1 MAMKRVVILGA
12 GRIGRRI
19 AELLAGRYAA
29 CLIEPDPSKIDQA
42 LRAGLAVQALPPGGA
57 REGLRQALAGAHA
70 MIALDAFL
78 PPRELARLAIEAGC
92 HYLDLFESD
101 AAMREVAEEAVQA
114 PQLGFAPGCGLAP
127 GFVTALVAREIALA
141 PAQAEITAFVGVL
154 PLNPANRLG
163 YANIWG
169 IPGLLQEYVRP
180 VLGLEAGRLVER
192 PALGGAEV
200 LELDGLAL
208 EAFSTAGSIDALAR
222 RAEGRV
228 QGLDFKTLRYPG
240 HRDYMLFLLDDLG
253 LRQHLHRLA
262 SLLMTALPTTDAD
275 RVLIALRRID
285 APGATPRWS
294 VWHHR
299 AGQSGPSAM
308 STLAAAFAVSMLDH
322 IGGTEGAGLHRP
334 GEVALDAL
342 RASPA
347 FALLEGEAQISARE
361 GVA

>member
-1 MAMKRVVILGA
+1 MKRVVILGA

-29 CLIEPDPSKIDQA
+29 CLIEPDPAKLDIAAQE
-42 LRAGLAVQALPPGGA
+42 GLEVLALPPGGA
-57 REGLRQALAGAHA
+57 REGLRQALAEAHA
-70 MIALDAFL
+70 MIALEAFL

-101 AAMREVAEEAVQA
+101 AAMREVAEEAEFA
-114 PQLGFAPGCGLAP
+114 PHLGFAPGCGLAP
-127 GFVTALVAREIALA
+127 GFVTALVAREISQA
-141 PAQAEITAFVGVL
+141 PASAEITAFTGVL
-154 PLNPANRLG
+154 PLTPANRLG

-180 VLGLEAGRLVER
+180 VLGLEAGALVER
-192 PALGGAEV
+192 PALGGAEK

-222 RAEGRV
+222 RTVGRV
-228 QGLDFKTLRYPG
+228 RGLDFKTLRYPG

-253 LRQHLHRLA
+253 LRRHLHRLA
-262 SLLMTALPTTDAD
+262 SLLMTALPTTEAD

-285 APGATPRWS
+285 APGAAPRWS

-299 AGQSGPSAM
+299 AAEGGCSAM
-308 STLAAAFAVSMLDH
+308 ATLAAAFAVSMLDH
-322 IGGTEGAGLHRP
+322 IGREGGGGLHWP

-347 FALLEGEAQISARE
+347 FALLEPEAKTPD
-361 GVA
+361 